1 MLSLWDNHT
10 EYSSVMP
17 TAVLLSYNPP
27 THINFFLFPTK
38 PSFAFMPFSSSF
50 SDPWISLELFKEQ
63 K

>member
-1 MLSLWDNHT
+1 MSSLWDNHT

-38 PSFAFMPFSSSF
+38 PSFAFMPFSSPF
-50 SDPWISLELFKEQ
+50 SDP
-63 K
+63 